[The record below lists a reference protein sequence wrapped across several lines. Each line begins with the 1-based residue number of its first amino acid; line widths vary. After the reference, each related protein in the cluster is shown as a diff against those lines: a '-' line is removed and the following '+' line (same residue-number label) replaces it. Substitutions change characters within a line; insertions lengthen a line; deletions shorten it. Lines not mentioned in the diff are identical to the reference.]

1 MEHSIPALHLLIVQ
15 VGGLKPL
22 VQMHLNL
29 AGRPGVMIH
38 TPTLLQIIMI
48 HIGIA
53 HIPTTRGH
61 GGAPK
66 QNHETVAMASLLYL
80 LSLLFFVGHYYFPM
94 KLDLFWFLVVDMGE
108 LTHDK
113 L

>member
-1 MEHSIPALHLLIVQ
+1 MTEHSMPALHLLTVQ

-22 VQMHLNL
+22 VQMYVTLV
-29 AGRPGVMIH
+29 GRPGVMIH

-66 QNHETVAMASLLYL
+66 PNHETVAMASLLYL
-80 LSLLFFVGHYYFPM
+80 LSLLFFVSYSYIPTE
-94 KLDLFWFLVVDMGE
+94 LRLVLVSCGAYG
-108 LTHDK
+108 
-113 L
+113 